1 MVVKPAA
8 PALAGV
14 VINPA
19 QVRAFG
25 RATGRLNA
33 GLIAHFAKAIRPK
46 LRPVASEQA
55 QVLAELVTRRQQVI
69 EMIDRESNRRRT
81 ARSPKLLRGIECS
94 LAALQ
99 AALTELDREIDDQIR
114 APPAWFE
121 MAGRLARTTVTQ
133 AFRGYST
140 AGSATV

>member
-1 MVVKPAA
+1 MPWGVGAHLHTYCEVVLLWLSKTLASLPTSPRRSA
-8 PALAGV
+8 PSPVPL
-14 VINPA
+14 PPSRP
-19 QVRAFG
+19 RA
-25 RATGRLNA
+25 
-33 GLIAHFAKAIRPK
+33 
-46 LRPVASEQA
+46 
-55 QVLAELVTRRQQVI
+55 LAELVTRRQQVI